1 MSVTYRS
8 DIDGLRGVAVLSV
21 IGFHAFP
28 NYVPGGFVGVDIFFV
43 ISGFLISGV
52 IFDGQE
58 KGNFS
63 FADFYAR
70 RIRRIFPALIIVLA
84 TCTIFGWY
92 ILTPTDYALLGKSI
106 AASAAFVYNF
116 VLLQEQGYFDLA
128 SELKPLLHL
137 WSLGVEE
144 QFYIVWPV
152 LMVYAW
158 RKKGGSLTVAK
169 IIFLLS
175 FGLNVALTTTNQP
188 AAFYLPVTRFWELML
203 GCILAITPFERF
215 ARPGANE
222 ANAVEET
229 ASWIGLTLLIFSVL
243 FISQARAFPGWWALM
258 PTFGAT
264 LLIFAGGNAS
274 LNRRILGSPLLVY
287 IGLLSYPL
295 YLWHWPILV
304 FTHLLR
310 VKDPTALMKAICIVL
325 AFILADITYRFVE
338 KPIRFRLTAR
348 SSKTVFTSAALAV
361 IAIVGLTLNAFDGLP
376 SRFPVE
382 TQNMFRDY
390 SPAATSAA
398 RATGCFLTPD
408 NLGSRFSGCD
418 EHGKSA
424 GKKIVVWGDSHAA
437 HLIPGL
443 QQLANSHG
451 FNLIQYTVSS
461 CPPLFSFE
469 TTVHQKKCSD
479 AYEIVAEKIALLRP
493 DSVIMAGSWF
503 TYYMSPEGGRIDES
517 IRLTVERLKSMGVQR
532 IVGVGQFPHW
542 TAPPQRILSR
552 IYSPF
557 AGLLDLE
564 PKELQDNNKS
574 LIVWGAFDV
583 DKRLEEA
590 FLKAG
595 ATFISPKSTL
605 CNENGC
611 RLLVPGGDGAPME
624 FDANHLTVAG
634 SIYFSRANERAL
646 LND

>member
-1 MSVTYRS
+1 MSVTYRR
-8 DIDGLRGVAVLSV
+8 DIDGLRGVAVLLV

-28 NYVPGGFVGVDIFFV
+28 NYVRGGFIGVDIFFV

-52 IFDGQE
+52 ILNGQE
-58 KGNFS
+58 KGNFR

-70 RIRRIFPALIIVLA
+70 RIRRIFPALVIVLA
-84 TCTIFGWY
+84 TSAIFGWY
-92 ILTPTDYALLGKSI
+92 ILTPVEYALLGKSI

-116 VLLQEQGYFDLA
+116 VLLQEQGYFDLT

-144 QFYIVWPV
+144 QFYMVWPV
-152 LMVYAW
+152 LMVIAW

-175 FGLNVALTTTNQP
+175 FGVNVILTTTNQP

-203 GCILAITPFERF
+203 GCILAISPFERL
-215 ARPGANE
+215 ARSGTNA
-222 ANAVEET
+222 ANAVEEA
-229 ASWIGLTLLIFSVL
+229 ASLIGLMLLIFAML
-243 FISQARAFPGWWALM
+243 FISNATAFPGWWALM
-258 PTFGAT
+258 PTIGAT
-264 LLIFAGGNAS
+264 LLIFAGGKAWF
-274 LNRRILGSPLLVY
+274 NRRILGSPLLVY
-287 IGLLSYPL
+287 VGLVSYPL
-295 YLWHWPILV
+295 YLWHWPIFV

-310 VKDPTALMKAICIVL
+310 VKEPTALMKAVCICL
-325 AFILADITYRFVE
+325 AIILAGVTYRFVE
-338 KPIRFRLTAR
+338 KPIRFGLTAR
-348 SSKTVFTSAALAV
+348 SSKTVFTSATLAA
-361 IAIVGLTLNAFDGLP
+361 IAILGLSVNASDGLP
-376 SRFPVE
+376 SRFPAE

-390 SPAATSAA
+390 STAAQSAF

-408 NLGSRFSGCD
+408 NLGSRFDGCD
-418 EHGKSA
+418 EHGKPG

-437 HLIPGL
+437 HLVPGL
-443 QQLANSHG
+443 NQLANSRG

-469 TTVHQKKCSD
+469 TTVHQKKCGD
-479 AYEIVAEKIALLRP
+479 AYDIVAEKITSLRP
-493 DSVIMAGSWF
+493 DTVIMAGSWF
-503 TYYMSPEGGRIDES
+503 TYYISPESGHVDES

-542 TAPPQRILSR
+542 TAPPQRILIR
-552 IYSPF
+552 NYSPF
-557 AGLLDLE
+557 AELLNWE

-583 DKRLEEA
+583 DKRLKDA
-590 FLKAG
+590 FLNAG
-595 ATFISPKSTL
+595 ATFVSPKSTL
-605 CNENGC
+605 CSDNGC

-634 SIYFSRANERAL
+634 SIYFVMANERAL
-646 LND
+646 LAD